1 MNAEFFDNLI
11 SKAEVLIEALP
22 YMQAFS
28 GKYFVIKYGGQAMV
42 SDEMTASAVADI
54 VLLKHI
60 GIKPVLVHGGG
71 KEVSAMMQKMGKK
84 PRFVGGLRV
93 TDDETMEVAEMVL
106 LGNVNSR
113 IVSLL
118 NRCGASA
125 VGLSGADAG
134 LFQAVRKPPFT
145 PGASP
150 GKVVDL
156 GRVGEINRVDT
167 ALIKILSESGYIPVV
182 SPIGSGPS
190 WESLNINADHAAGE
204 LAGALQAEKLII
216 LTDVEGVYRQTQA
229 GLKFISKITEK
240 EISDLVEEGQI
251 NGGMIPKVEACL
263 RALNKGVART
273 HIIDGR
279 RAHALILEIFTDAGI
294 GTMVTL

>member
-1 MNAEFFDNLI
+1 MNAEFIENLI

-28 GKYFVIKYGGQAMV
+28 GKYFVVKYGGQAMIN
-42 SDEMTASAVADI
+42 DELMASVAADI

-60 GIKPVLVHGGG
+60 GIKPILVHGGG
-71 KEVSAMMQKMGKK
+71 KEISDMMKKMGKK

-106 LGNVNSR
+106 LGNVNRR
-113 IVSLL
+113 IVGLL
-118 NRCGASA
+118 NRSGAQA

-134 LFQAVRKPPFT
+134 LLQARRKPPFRLNDSS
-145 PGASP
+145 GE
-150 GKVVDL
+150 VVDL
-156 GRVGEINRVDT
+156 GRVGEINWVET
-167 ALIKILSESGYIPVV
+167 ALIETLSESGYIPVV
-182 SPIGSGPS
+182 SSIGVGPS
-190 WESLNINADHAAGE
+190 WKSLNINADHAAGE

-216 LTDVEGVYRQTQA
+216 MTDVEGVYRQTPE
-229 GLKFISKITEK
+229 GLKFVSAIKEK
-240 EISDLVEEGQI
+240 EIRALIQEGQI
-251 NGGMIPKVEACL
+251 NGGMVPKVEACL
-263 RALNKGVART
+263 RALGQGVART

-279 RAHALILEIFTDAGI
+279 RPHALILEIFTDAGI